1 MEAVTALLAA
11 ISTLAWPLIALAALL
26 RYSTQ
31 ISRLLDKFSQ
41 GKLTIKVGN
50 TELTMEEVSK
60 QQWQIVEDIQAKV
73 AELEQRI
80 GQTPRAVPAAAPTR
94 TDWRILWVDDLP
106 QNNRMLAGLLE
117 AKGARIDLALSSVE
131 ALEKFKGGHYD
142 VVISDMGRPE
152 GKEAGIELARELRS
166 IDAQVPYYIFCSRWS
181 AEHLRE
187 QALQAG
193 VNGITASGTT
203 LLGHLMGVAGTG
215 RA

>member
-26 RYSTQ
+26 RYSAQ
-31 ISRLLDKFSQ
+31 IGRLLDKFSQ
-41 GKLTIKVGN
+41 GKLTLKVGN

-73 AELEQRI
+73 AELEQRMV
-80 GQTPRAVPAAAPTR
+80 QSPRVAPAAAPTR

-106 QNNRMLAGLLE
+106 KNNLMLAALLE
-117 AKGARIDLALSSVE
+117 EKGARVETALSSAE
-131 ALEKFKGGHYD
+131 ALEKFKRGQYD

-152 GKEAGIELARELRS
+152 GKLAGIELARELRA
-166 IDAQVPYYIFCSRWS
+166 INPQVPYYIFCSRWS
-181 AEHLRE
+181 AEHLSE

-203 LLGHLMGVAGTG
+203 LLGHLMGLKA
-215 RA
+215 

>member
-80 GQTPRAVPAAAPTR
+80 GQTPQAAPAMQVAR

-106 QNNRMLAGLLE
+106 QNNRMLAALLE
-117 AKGARIDLALSSVE
+117 EKGARVETALSSAE
-131 ALEKFKGGHYD
+131 ALEKFKRGQYD

-152 GKEAGIELARELRS
+152 GKQAGIELARELRA

-181 AEHLRE
+181 AESLRE

-193 VNGITASGTT
+193 ANGITASGTT
-203 LLGHLMGVAGTG
+203 LLGHLMGLKA
-215 RA
+215 